1 MCERKGR
8 NTMNY
13 FQELI
18 QNKIIISAVIGWMS
32 AQILKTITHLIVN
45 KKFVWERLLGDGGM
59 PSSHSATVCGLATAT
74 FFQCGPASPEFGIA
88 VIFAI
93 IVMHDASGVRLE
105 TGKQAVLLNKMMESF
120 ARLGDPAIT
129 AEERL
134 KEFVGHTK
142 LQVYMGAL
150 LGILIAVIINALG

>member
-1 MCERKGR
+1 M
-8 NTMNY
+8 
-13 FQELI
+13 ELFWEI
-18 QNKIIISAVIGWMS
+18 VQNRIIVTAVIGWCT

-59 PSSHSATVCGLATAT
+59 PSSHSATVCGMAGAA
-74 FFQCGPASPEFGIA
+74 FFQCGAGSPEFGIA
-88 VIFAI
+88 LIVAI

-120 ARLGDPAIT
+120 GRLGDPNIS

-142 LQVYMGAL
+142 FQVWMGAA
-150 LGILIAVIINALG
+150 LGIIISIIVNWR

>member
-1 MCERKGR
+1 MKGSD
-8 NTMNY
+8 MNY
-13 FQELI
+13 FQELV
-18 QNKIIISAVIGWMS
+18 NNRIITTAVLAWCC
-32 AQILKTITHLIVN
+32 AQVLKTITHLIVN

-59 PSSHSATVCGLATAT
+59 PSAHSATVCGMAGAT
-74 FFQCGPASPEFGIA
+74 FFRCGPASPEFGIA
-88 VIFAI
+88 LIMAI

-120 ARLGDPAIT
+120 VRLGDPAIT

-142 LQVYMGAL
+142 LQVLMGAL
-150 LGILIAVIINALG
+150 LGIIVSVLMNYSL

>member
-1 MCERKGR
+1 MD
-8 NTMNY
+8 Y
-13 FQELI
+13 LQSLL
-18 QNKIIISAVIGWMS
+18 QNRIIITAILGWAS

-59 PSSHSATVCGLATAT
+59 PSAHSATVCGMAGAA
-74 FFQCGPASPEFGIA
+74 FFTCGPASPEFGIA
-88 VIFAI
+88 MIVAV

-120 ARLGDPAIT
+120 ARLGDPNIT
-129 AEERL
+129 ADERL

-142 LQVYMGAL
+142 LQVLMGGL
-150 LGILIAVIINALG
+150 LGVLISVIVNVL

>member
-1 MCERKGR
+1 ME
-8 NTMNY
+8 
-13 FQELI
+13 QLLEVL
-18 QNKIIISAVIGWMS
+18 QNKIIITAVVGWCS
-32 AQILKTITHLIVN
+32 AQVIKTILYLFVN

-59 PSSHSATVCGLATAT
+59 PSSHSATVCGMAGAT

-88 VIFAI
+88 LIMAI

-105 TGKQAVLLNKMMESF
+105 TGKQAVLLNKMVESF
-120 ARLGDPAIT
+120 TRLGDPGLS

-142 LQVYMGAL
+142 IQVWMGAL
-150 LGILIAVIINALG
+150 LGIVIAILMNWNG